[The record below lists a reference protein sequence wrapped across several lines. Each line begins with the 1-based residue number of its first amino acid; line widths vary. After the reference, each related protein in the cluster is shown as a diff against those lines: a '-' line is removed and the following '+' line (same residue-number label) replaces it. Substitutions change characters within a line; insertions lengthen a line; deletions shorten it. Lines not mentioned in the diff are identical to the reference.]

1 MYKYIFFVFL
11 GILIYLY
18 YNQND
23 NFSVGGQITQ
33 SIEQLES
40 MKRGLKKCE
49 RNRLNRLER
58 ATV

>member
-1 MYKYIFFVFL
+1 MIDRDEIRTKKLEKIWKTKQ
-11 GILIYLY
+11 GKKLIE
-18 YNQND
+18 QEID
-23 NFSVGGQITQ
+23 
-33 SIEQLES
+33 QLES